1 MVRRIKLTFNADFL
15 ELSIPQKHRPV
26 VLFQTDADWLIF
38 LILVKLW
45 SNLSNNLV
53 VGSKTTNIVM
63 GRLIIMAKPKSN
75 ATVGVI
81 SLIFWP
87 ENTLYMIAL

>member
-1 MVRRIKLTFNADFL
+1 MTFNADFL

-63 GRLIIMAKPKSN
+63 GRLIIMAKPKIIEKKFRLN
-75 ATVGVI
+75 AEEYYI
-81 SLIFWP
+81 RILNMFM
-87 ENTLYMIAL
+87 EE